1 MSRNINKFWV
11 IIFFVFGFFSCQ
23 NDPRKEIEIYYDVL
37 PSIIANDNNLKPFI
51 VPNIPS
57 IELEKNATLS
67 EYYRISDSILRQ
79 NEKYIQNRIDE
90 YGIALFINDS
100 LIAIDSSSFF
110 INICQNT
117 SFTDDCIEFKRLMRT
132 SMKKTCYLDVTR
144 LSPVPEYIFDKNDI
158 HLSDST
164 IYQGSLQLS
173 RIYFSKNKSKGCFGL
188 FYKSNNGLFESERFF
203 LIEKFSD
210 GWIVYWST

>member
-110 INICQNT
+110 INRCR
-117 SFTDDCIEFKRLMRT
+117 K
-132 SMKKTCYLDVTR
+132 
-144 LSPVPEYIFDKNDI
+144 YI
-158 HLSDST
+158 
-164 IYQGSLQLS
+164 IY
-173 RIYFSKNKSKGCFGL
+173 R
-188 FYKSNNGLFESERFF
+188 
-203 LIEKFSD
+203 
-210 GWIVYWST
+210 